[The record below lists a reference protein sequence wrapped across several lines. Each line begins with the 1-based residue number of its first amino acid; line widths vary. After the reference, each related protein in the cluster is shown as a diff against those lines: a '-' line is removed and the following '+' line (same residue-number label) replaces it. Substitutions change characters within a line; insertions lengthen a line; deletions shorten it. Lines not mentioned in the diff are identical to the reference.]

1 MEFLQRNWI
10 LKLVSLLL
18 ACALYFWVQRQEST
32 STREFTVP
40 VDIPVPAGQVL
51 VEPSTPPMIR
61 VLVDGPAGQLES
73 IQERDIHPVVRVS
86 TQPTGQT
93 IMLPVVVDRRGTLA
107 EEGIGLR
114 VEPPRI
120 SVETQAR
127 IERSAQVTVDA
138 EGALPE
144 GWDWVQPPRADTEQV
159 MVSGLKPAVDRVVR
173 VMAAVRTL
181 NPQEQV
187 VAPVNLR
194 PVDRTG
200 AEVEGVTLDPS
211 QVLVRARLTR
221 TVWSKRVYVQP
232 LFNAPPGPRLRVTVD
247 PKGVMV
253 YGTSRAL
260 QELHFIETPEL
271 DVPAGQPRYVQEVRL
286 QLTAGITR
294 IEPPT
299 VRVTIEQLLP
309 GEH

>member
-18 ACALYFWVQRQEST
+18 ACALYVWVQRQESS
-32 STREFTVP
+32 STREFSLP
-40 VDIPVPAGQVL
+40 VEIPVPTGQVL
-51 VEPSTPPMIR
+51 VEPPIPPT
-61 VLVDGPAGQLES
+61 VHVTVEGPAGQLES
-73 IQERDIHPVVRVS
+73 IQERDIHPAIRVS

-93 IMLPVVVDRRGTLA
+93 LMLPVVVDRRGTLA
-107 EEGIGLR
+107 EEGLSLR
-114 VEPPRI
+114 VDPARI
-120 SVETQAR
+120 GVQTQAR
-127 IERSAQVTVDA
+127 IERPVQVTVDA

-144 GWDWVQPPRADTEQV
+144 GWDWVQLPRPDTEQV
-159 MVSGLKPAVDRVVR
+159 MVSGLKPAVDQVARVI
-173 VMAAVRTL
+173 AAVRTL

-187 VAPVNLR
+187 VASVSLR
-194 PVDRTG
+194 AVDRTG
-200 AEVEGVTLDPS
+200 TEVERVTLDPPV
-211 QVLVRARLTR
+211 VLVRAHLTR

-232 LFNAPPGPRLRVTVD
+232 IFNAPPGARLRVTLD
-247 PKGVMV
+247 PKRVMV

-271 DVPAGQPRYVQEVRL
+271 DIPAGQPRFAQEVRL
-286 QLTAGITR
+286 ELTAGITR

-299 VRVTIEQLLP
+299 VRVTIEQLQP